1 MLCWCLLSYSLE
13 LNLFAVPGTE
23 GKFSFLHLFVA
34 PFSDIFFASSCRI
47 GRFVSG
53 AFQGRRGWKYKV
65 FRKNTTQRCGDFFE
79 NRRLDLLFP
88 KPAAIPLHLHD
99 NGWCQ
104 KERPCGGK
112 KIRAANENRNFTEVF
127 GLHDYSI
134 LISEK
139 WIQLRLT
146 NVLKNGNRIQK
157 WHIHQRNSDERRVWL
172 VHASCIGFSPRLCSQ
187 AWKWSLRFTSM
198 TSFLRWSMQTKWYGK
213 SRNGVS
219 FDRLACN
226 RQKEALFLMPYY
238 WDMKGWRATVS
249 CRLDCAI
256 KNGTASCGYKSQ
268 PLSARQTKKSP
279 WQYSLEAFQGIPPRI
294 FLAVP

>member
-1 MLCWCLLSYSLE
+1 M
-13 LNLFAVPGTE
+13 
-23 GKFSFLHLFVA
+23 
-34 PFSDIFFASSCRI
+34 FFNRTNKSSRI
-47 GRFVSG
+47 
-53 AFQGRRGWKYKV
+53 
-65 FRKNTTQRCGDFFE
+65 
-79 NRRLDLLFP
+79 FP

-127 GLHDYSI
+127 GLYDYRI

-139 WIQLRLT
+139 WIQRRLT
-146 NVLKNGNRIQK
+146 NVLKNENRIQK
-157 WHIHQRNSDERRVWL
+157 WHSHQRNSDERRVWL
-172 VHASCIGFSPRLCSQ
+172 VHASCIGFSPRLCNQ

-226 RQKEALFLMPYY
+226 RQKETLFLMPYY
-238 WDMKGWRATVS
+238 
-249 CRLDCAI
+249 
-256 KNGTASCGYKSQ
+256 
-268 PLSARQTKKSP
+268 
-279 WQYSLEAFQGIPPRI
+279 
-294 FLAVP
+294 

>member
-1 MLCWCLLSYSLE
+1 M
-13 LNLFAVPGTE
+13 
-23 GKFSFLHLFVA
+23 
-34 PFSDIFFASSCRI
+34 FFNRTNKSSRI
-47 GRFVSG
+47 
-53 AFQGRRGWKYKV
+53 
-65 FRKNTTQRCGDFFE
+65 
-79 NRRLDLLFP
+79 FP

-127 GLHDYSI
+127 GLYDYRI

-139 WIQLRLT
+139 WIQRRLT

-157 WHIHQRNSDERRVWL
+157 WHSHQRNSDERIVWL

-219 FDRLACN
+219 FYRLACN

-249 CRLDCAI
+249 CCLDCAI
-256 KNGTASCGYKSQ
+256 KMKLRVVAIKVSRCQHG
-268 PLSARQTKKSP
+268 KKMKRP
-279 WQYSLEAFQGIPPRI
+279 WLYSLEEFQGILPRI